1 MATTSAKVT
10 ILDPATGQITIV
22 DEDADI
28 FGTGTLASRPAA
40 GSGVGDMYVIND
52 AGLGIYRIDL
62 WDGAAWQS
70 LSGAGG
76 LSTIDT
82 GNTLWV
88 DAVFG
93 NDGTALVDRQDQ
105 PWATIL
111 SALASA
117 AAGDVVMVRPGTYVE
132 SPLTIPANVTL
143 RSSGGWRVTTINGA
157 AATGTRVSLSL
168 GSMIEGF
175 TVQIPTNAGASAI
188 EYAGPSG
195 VASAYFIGLAGQA
208 GAAGRGLANTGA
220 GKIIALEVRYGFGD
234 CDAIIEVT
242 AGVLAVEG
250 VHVPGTAGAVN
261 AGVRNTGG
269 RFQGVDV
276 NMGAPT
282 VVNGIECDAGTTL
295 VFGPNLFNV
304 TNGIHITGNGPTAE
318 FYGGKIEG
326 SQLSVLVDP
335 GLTLATASIKITSQ
349 MEPLF
354 SFPPAAA
361 ATDFATS
368 FIQSSSPTRE
378 AAQRL
383 LGVNFELGFPE
394 RGSAFRAGEGGPYSD
409 GYAVQTSTGATAGT
423 DGGAITDITS
433 AASTKSGSTFQ
444 FPAAAVGDVIMW
456 CSQRLDPTSA
466 SLKHFSVDIRQD
478 TAGVGGAYIWEI
490 WDGAAWV
497 EVGVQ
502 AVSKNLNYR
511 YSKEVFIRSNRE
523 QIRLGIFDSTT
534 WATKTIGAYTGYWAR
549 VRVTVAPTTA
559 PIFEQLQI
567 TPSHTFIS
575 SAGIRSAHG
584 LALWRSTLLATGNI
598 FGESGGVAN
607 SSVPVG
613 SGGLPTGWNHVGKNN
628 ALNGNGDAIYTQFA
642 LPAGICTA
650 YPLRFEILYTVTGA
664 QPITL
669 APTMI
674 LSVLPQEVSGV
685 LVADPAGGVVPVLR
699 DFTNTDTLTAN
710 PGLSQTKTL
719 VPQGATIPATYNN
732 QIHCVTFEG
741 FDISSYYAQDLI
753 IVRVELDNDGN
764 PNQDVIIWSVN
775 IEGVSYTDGREL

>member
-28 FGTGTLASRPAA
+28 FGTGTISSRPAT
-40 GSGVGDMYVIND
+40 GSGIGDMYVVND
-52 AGLGIYRIDL
+52 PGLSIYRIDL
-62 WDGAAWQS
+62 WDGATWQS
-70 LSGAGG
+70 LSGAGV
-76 LSTIDT
+76 SNINT

-93 NDGTALVDRQDQ
+93 NDGTAVADRQDL

-111 SALASA
+111 SALSAA
-117 AAGDVVMVRPGTYVE
+117 AAGDCVLVRPGVYTE
-132 SPLTIPANVTL
+132 SPLTVP
-143 RSSGGWRVTTINGA
+143 SGVALISTGNWRTTTINGA
-157 AATGTRVSLSL
+157 AATGTRVTLSS
-168 GSMIEGF
+168 GSMIQGF
-175 TVQIPTNAGASAI
+175 TVQIPTNNGAYAV
-188 EYAGPSG
+188 EYAGATG
-195 VASAYFIGLAGQA
+195 VASAMFISFNGQP
-208 GAAGRGLANTGA
+208 GALGGGLANTGA
-220 GKIIALEVRYGFGD
+220 GKIIALEVRYLTGD

-242 AGVLAVEG
+242 QGILAVEG
-250 VHVPGTAGAVN
+250 VHVPGSAGAVN

-276 NMGAPT
+276 NMGAPS
-282 VVNGIECDAGTTL
+282 VVNGIEVDAGITL

-335 GLTLATASIKITSQ
+335 GLTLANAVIKITTQ
-349 MEPLF
+349 LEPLF

-361 ATDFATS
+361 ASDFATS
-368 FIQSSSPTRE
+368 FIQSNSPTRE

-444 FPAAAVGDVIMW
+444 FPTAVAGDVIMW

-466 SLKHFSVDIRQD
+466 SIKHFSVEIRQD
-478 TAGVGGAYIWEI
+478 TAGVGGEYIWEI

-502 AVSKNLNYR
+502 AVSTDLNYR
-511 YSKEVFIRSNRE
+511 YSNEVFIRANRE

-534 WATKTIGAYTGYWAR
+534 WATKTIGAYTGYWGR

-567 TPSHTFIS
+567 TPSNTFIS

-613 SGGLPTGWNHVGKNN
+613 TGGLPTGWNHIGKNN

-650 YPLRFEILYTVTGA
+650 YPLRFEILYTVTGS

-699 DFTNTDTLTAN
+699 DFTNTDALTAN
-710 PGLSQTKTL
+710 PGLSQSKTL
-719 VPQGATIPATYNN
+719 VPAGATIPATYDN
-732 QIHCVTFEG
+732 QIHCVTFDG

-753 IVRVELDNDGN
+753 IVRVELDDDGT
-764 PNQDVIIWSVN
+764 PNQDVVVWSVN
-775 IEGVSYTDGREL
+775 IEGVAYTDGREL